1 MMIDEHYIYI
11 NELVKKI
18 KEDDSSALIEL
29 YNFYKP
35 LIFSSISRCV
45 NKDKSLVTFRED
57 LAHESIFALQKL
69 SKNYDPSLSYFSYY
83 LSTRIDHALAS
94 HFKSTFDTRLEIH
107 ECPVTHTY
115 FDPFNRINNEIV
127 IDEAM
132 SQLNEKQREAVE
144 LYFFQELTQEEAA
157 FKLGIQQ
164 AAFSKR
170 LDRALDKL
178 RSILGE
184 TYKTDG
190 IF

>member
-45 NKDKSLVTFRED
+45 NKDKSLVTFKED

-83 LSTRIDHALAS
+83 LSTRIIML
-94 HFKSTFDTRLEIH
+94 
-107 ECPVTHTY
+107 
-115 FDPFNRINNEIV
+115 
-127 IDEAM
+127 
-132 SQLNEKQREAVE
+132 
-144 LYFFQELTQEEAA
+144 
-157 FKLGIQQ
+157 
-164 AAFSKR
+164 
-170 LDRALDKL
+170 
-178 RSILGE
+178 
-184 TYKTDG
+184 
-190 IF
+190 